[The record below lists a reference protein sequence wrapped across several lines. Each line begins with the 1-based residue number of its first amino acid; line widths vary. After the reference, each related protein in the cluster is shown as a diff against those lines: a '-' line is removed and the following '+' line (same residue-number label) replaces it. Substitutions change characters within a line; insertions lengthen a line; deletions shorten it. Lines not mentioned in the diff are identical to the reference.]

1 MNGQSVILIVIFMV
15 MIMHSRGQVS
25 RVPLHP
31 PPPLIISTPFLYP
44 DPDHHHNDDDK
55 QALWLSLL
63 SPLPPS
69 TLTTLGSLLPSAR

>member
-15 MIMHSRGQVS
+15 TIMRSRGQVS
-25 RVPLHP
+25 RVLLHLP
-31 PPPLIISTPFLYP
+31 PFIISTPFLYP
-44 DPDHHHNDDDK
+44 DLDHDHNHDDK